1 MSRLDNFVNR
11 LLIQRL
17 LLDRACRAL
26 NEAADGFP
34 GPVIELGLGNGRT
47 YHHLREKLER
57 RRIIVFDRKLVAH
70 PASHPPAEDFIVGD
84 IRETGIAHSER
95 YGATAAML
103 HTDLGDGTE
112 ADDLKLQAW
121 LPRVVHALVKPGGQ
135 IITST
140 ELDHSGL
147 KPEPLPEGAP
157 RYDYF
162 VYRRL

>member
-1 MSRLDNFVNR
+1 MSRLDSFVDR

-17 LLDRACRAL
+17 LLDRACREL
-26 NEAADGFP
+26 NEAGELLP
-34 GPVIELGLGNGRT
+34 GPAIELGLGNGRT

-57 RRIIVFDRKLVAH
+57 RRIIVFDRELSAH
-70 PASHPPAEDFIVGD
+70 PASHPPAEDLVLGD
-84 IRETGIAHSER
+84 IRQTGTAHAGQH
-95 YGATAAML
+95 GAAAVML
-103 HTDLGDGTE
+103 HADLGNGIK

-121 LPRVVHALVKPGGQ
+121 LPHVVRALVRTGGQ

-140 ELDHSGL
+140 ELHHPGL
-147 KPEPLPEGAP
+147 RSEPLPENAP